1 MTRAARASEP
11 RNRSEPTGREILIPL
26 VGAGGAGALAR
37 IAADGQSGDPH
48 PAQLDRRLSP
58 LLQSGLY
65 PAGEQALAAVRLLKL
80 PRGSVLGNRLR
91 ATAGDEALHVVN
103 PGDIRG
109 LGPENSSSAELGL
122 ALALLMFRAQTE
134 ETRALASGALDLNSA
149 ERDAPIVPVHHLGE
163 KLRLVLQYFDQPGGP
178 PAPRWFLVPALDPD
192 GTAVLDRYRAQSDAL
207 RERGIDLCC
216 VGSLGEAARILGAH
230 RYAPTRAEYVLRW
243 SVGTL
248 CASVGLIALARIWL
262 DAPIALSFAP
272 VADTDHSL
280 IATPVR
286 VRARGPSAE
295 LLAPCR
301 LDDGRL
307 PAFTIGDEI
316 AMQLHA
322 GSADGWSL
330 GGYHLALIA
339 VSASAGVKVLPV
351 PPSQILKPG
360 RDVGYQ
366 IDVPGPEEETLLI
379 WLAKR
384 GAAFDLAALQ
394 ERLRRAATPLRPT
407 GNISAVRNVL
417 QHAAP
422 GILTYDF
429 RSVGVDKCP

>member
-1 MTRAARASEP
+1 MIRATRASEP
-11 RNRSEPTGREILIPL
+11 RNRPEPTGRELLIPL
-26 VGAGGAGALAR
+26 VGAGGTGALAR
-37 IAADGQSGDPH
+37 VAADGQSGDPH

-65 PAGEQALAAVRLLKL
+65 PAGEQALAAVRLLNL
-80 PRGSVLGNRLR
+80 PRGSALGNRLR
-91 ATAGDEALHVVN
+91 AAVGDEALHVVN

-122 ALALLMFRAQTE
+122 ALALLMFRAQTAD
-134 ETRALASGALDLNSA
+134 TRALASGALDLNGA
-149 ERDAPIVPVHHLGE
+149 NHDAPVLPIHHLGE

-178 PAPRWFLVPALDPD
+178 PAPRWFLVPAVDPD
-192 GTAVLDRYRAQSDAL
+192 GSAVQERYRAQSDAL
-207 RERGIDLCC
+207 RARGIELCC
-216 VGSLGEAARILGAH
+216 VRSLGEAARILGAH

-243 SVGTL
+243 SVGAL
-248 CASVGLIALARIWL
+248 CATLGLVALASHWL
-262 DAPIALSFAP
+262 NAPIALSFAP

-286 VRARGPSAE
+286 VRARGASAE

-301 LDDGRL
+301 LDDGQL

-330 GGYHLALIA
+330 GGYHLALVA

-360 RDVGYQ
+360 GDVGYQ
-366 IDVPGPEEETLLI
+366 VDVPGPEEETLLV

-394 ERLRRAATPLRPT
+394 ERLRRAETPLRPAD
-407 GNISAVRNVL
+407 NISAVRNVL
-417 QHAAP
+417 QRAAP

-429 RSVGVDKCP
+429 RSVGVGKCP

>member
-1 MTRAARASEP
+1 MIRSARLAESPNAHEP
-11 RNRSEPTGREILIPL
+11 IGREVLIPL
-26 VGAGGAGALAR
+26 VGAGSTGALAR

-65 PAGEQALAAVRLLKL
+65 PAGEQALAAVRLLNL
-80 PRGSVLGNRLR
+80 PRGSALGNRLR
-91 ATAGDEALHVVN
+91 AAAGDEALHVVN

-122 ALALLMFRAQTE
+122 ALALLMFRAQTS
-134 ETRALASGALDLNSA
+134 ETRVLASGALDLNGA
-149 ERDAPIVPVHHLGE
+149 DHDTPVVPVHHLGD
-163 KLRLVLQYFDQPGGP
+163 KLRLALQYFDQPGSP
-178 PAPRWFLVPALDPD
+178 PAPRWFMVPALDPD
-192 GTAVLDRYRAQSDAL
+192 GSTVQGKYRAQSDAL
-207 RERGIDLCC
+207 RARGIELCC
-216 VGSLGEAARILGAH
+216 VRSLGEAARILGAH
-230 RYAPTRAEYVLRW
+230 KYAPTRAEYLVRW
-243 SVGTL
+243 AAAAVCVAAGV
-248 CASVGLIALARIWL
+248 AALAHVWL
-262 DAPIALSFAP
+262 NAPIPLSFAP

-286 VRARGPSAE
+286 VRARGASAE

-307 PAFTIGDEI
+307 PGFTIGDEI

-330 GGYHLALIA
+330 GGYHLALVA

-360 RDVGYQ
+360 GDVGYQ
-366 IDVPGPEEETLLI
+366 VDVPGPEEETLLV

-394 ERLRRAATPLRPT
+394 DRLRRAEAPLRPAD
-407 GNISAVRNVL
+407 NISAVRNVL

-429 RSVGVDKCP
+429 RSVGAGKCP

>member
-1 MTRAARASEP
+1 MNRATRASAP
-11 RNRSEPTGREILIPL
+11 RNRREPTGREVLIPL
-26 VGAGGAGALAR
+26 VGAGGTGALAR

-65 PAGEQALAAVRLLKL
+65 PAGEQALAAVRLLNL
-80 PRGSVLGNRLR
+80 PRGSALGNRLR
-91 ATAGDEALHVVN
+91 AAAGEEALHVVN

-109 LGPENSSSAELGL
+109 LGPENSSSSELGL
-122 ALALLMFRAQTE
+122 ALALLMFCAQTP
-134 ETRALASGALDLNSA
+134 ETRALASGALDLNGA
-149 ERDAPIVPVHHLGE
+149 GHDAPVVPVHHLGE
-163 KLRLVLQYFDQPGGP
+163 KLRLALQYFDQPGGP
-178 PAPRWFLVPALDPD
+178 PAPRWFLVPTVDPD
-192 GTAVLDRYRAQSDAL
+192 GSLVQDKYRAQSAAL
-207 RERGIDLCC
+207 QARGIELCY
-216 VGSLGEAARILGAH
+216 VSTLGEAARILGAH
-230 RYAPTRAEYVLRW
+230 RYAPTRAAYLLRW
-243 SVGTL
+243 AVGAL
-248 CASVGLIALARIWL
+248 CAALAVITLVRVCL

-272 VADTDHSL
+272 VADSEHSL

-286 VRARGPSAE
+286 VRTRGGSPE

-301 LDDGRL
+301 LDDGQL
-307 PAFTIGDEI
+307 PAFTIGDGI

-330 GGYHLALIA
+330 GGYHLALVA

-351 PPSQILKPG
+351 SPSQVLKPG
-360 RDVGYQ
+360 GDVGYQ
-366 IDVPGPEEETLLI
+366 VDVPGPEEETLLI

-394 ERLRRAATPLRPT
+394 DRLRRAETALRP
-407 GNISAVRNVL
+407 GDNISAVRNIL

-422 GILTYDF
+422 GMLTYDF
-429 RSVGVDKCP
+429 RSVGADKCP